1 MMGQAIKSSNP
12 EADTELVKVPKTK
25 AFCPACEAYAVT
37 QQSKPI
43 VVMCCEG
50 GCARGEIA
58 RRAANLLCFKLA
70 RGKTARLCLGGAF
83 TKDTGQ
89 RKLARDARRLIAIE
103 GCFIQ
108 CATRM
113 MQGAIPGLK
122 AEIVV
127 ADDHYELEPM
137 PFGLG
142 ELSELDA
149 NTCAQKVASHI
160 ASSINTP

>member
-1 MMGQAIKSSNP
+1 MKPAHEEP
-12 EADTELVKVPKTK
+12 ETELVKIPKTK
-25 AFCPACEAYAVT
+25 AVCPACESYAAA
-37 QQSKPI
+37 QQSKSI

-70 RGKTARLCLGGAF
+70 PETTVRLCLGGAF

-89 RKLARDARRLIAIE
+89 RRLARNAGRLIAIE

-122 AEIVV
+122 AEVV
-127 ADDHYELEPM
+127 LADDHYELEPM
-137 PFGLG
+137 PFGLD
-142 ELSELDA
+142 ELSEQDA

-160 ASSINTP
+160 AKSINAS

>member
-1 MMGQAIKSSNP
+1 MKHSNQDT
-12 EADTELVKVPKTK
+12 DTELIKIPKTK
-25 AFCPACEAYAVT
+25 AVCPACETYAAA

-58 RRAANLLCFKLA
+58 RRAANQLCYKLA
-70 RGKTARLCLGGAF
+70 PEKTVRLCLGGAF

-89 RKLARDARRLIAIE
+89 RNLARNARRLIAIE

-122 AEIVV
+122 AEVV
-127 ADDHYELEPM
+127 LADDHYELEPM
-137 PFGLG
+137 PFGLD

-160 ASSINTP
+160 ANSINKQ

>member
-1 MMGQAIKSSNP
+1 MKPTPKDI
-12 EADTELVKVPKTK
+12 ETELVRIPKTQ
-25 AFCPACEAYAVT
+25 AICPACESFAAA

-58 RRAANLLCFKLA
+58 RRAANQLCFKLA
-70 RGKTARLCLGGAF
+70 PEKTVRLCLGGAF

-89 RKLARDARRLIAIE
+89 RGLARNAWRLIAIE
-103 GCFIQ
+103 GCFIH

-122 AEIVV
+122 AEVV
-127 ADDHYELEPM
+127 NAGDHYDLEPM
-137 PFGLG
+137 PFSLD
-142 ELSELDA
+142 ELPEDEA
-149 NTCAQKVASHI
+149 NACAQKVASYV
-160 ASSINTP
+160 AATINEP

>member
-1 MMGQAIKSSNP
+1 MKPTNQSL
-12 EADTELVKVPKTK
+12 ETELVKIPKTK
-25 AFCPACEAYAVT
+25 AICPACEAYAT
-37 QQSKPI
+37 AQQSKPI

-70 RGKTARLCLGGAF
+70 PEKTVRLCLGGAF

-89 RKLARDARRLIAIE
+89 RRLARNAGRLIAIE
-103 GCFIQ
+103 GCLIQ

-122 AEIVV
+122 AEVIL

-137 PFGLG
+137 PFGMD
-142 ELSELDA
+142 ELSEQAA
-149 NTCAQKVASHI
+149 NACAQKVASYI
-160 ASSINTP
+160 ANAIKEQ

>member
-1 MMGQAIKSSNP
+1 MQSSH
-12 EADTELVKVPKTK
+12 EDAETEPVKITKTK
-25 AFCPACEAYAVT
+25 AVCPACEAFAAG
-37 QQSKPI
+37 QQSKPV

-70 RGKTARLCLGGAF
+70 PEKTVRLCLGGAF

-89 RKLARDARRLIAIE
+89 RRLARNARRLIAIE

-113 MQGAIPGLK
+113 MQGALPGLK
-122 AEIVV
+122 AEVVV

-137 PFGLG
+137 PFGLDD
-142 ELSELDA
+142 LSEHEA
-149 NTCAQKVASHI
+149 NACAQKVAIHI
-160 ASSINTP
+160 ATAITEP